1 MDKEKPQRGGGS
13 SAMKKRKL
21 NYRFHNPNSAEA
33 TADYILKV
41 FIEANSE
48 KVEKAIQEAA
58 EIEEERTKET
68 VRFDKKILYNCVRK
82 YCNLLPCFMSNFW
95 IKLVIESS

>member
-41 FIEANSE
+41 FIEVNSE
-48 KVEKAIQEAA
+48 KVEKAIQEA
-58 EIEEERTKET
+58 EELEAERTNET
-68 VRFDKKILYNCVRK
+68 VRFDKEDMV
-82 YCNLLPCFMSNFW
+82 
-95 IKLVIESS
+95 